1 MDAKTYAAVTEVCAR
16 LAGRLPDDTL
26 STLRE
31 HYAAGEWDL
40 ADGTLLL
47 NLAYEHVAVTR
58 EELDLIR
65 SFLGDPDS
73 PELNSLLVVAEAP
86 LPAYQFS
93 PGGPAGAADPSRAD
107 HLLAAEARGFGG
119 QGLRRAWRTPFDG
132 APDGAAWVYVVPLAG
147 DADELKAFSGLSSRL
162 WSTLR
167 EKWPIEVVGEGRSL
181 PPYQAAALAAARP
194 VPAA

>member
-1 MDAKTYAAVTEVCAR
+1 MDATTYAAVTDVCAR

-47 NLAYEHVAVTR
+47 NLAYEQVAVTP
-58 EELDLIR
+58 EELELIR

-73 PELNSLLVVAEAP
+73 PELGRLPIVAEAP
-86 LPAYQFS
+86 PPPYRFS
-93 PGGPAGAADPSRAD
+93 PNGPAGAPDPGRAD
-107 HLLAAEARGFGG
+107 QLLAAEARGFGG
-119 QGLRRAWRTPFDG
+119 RGLRRAWRTPVQG
-132 APDGAAWVYVVPLAG
+132 APDGAAWVYVVQLAG
-147 DADELKAFSGLSSRL
+147 DADELKAYSGLSSRL

-167 EKWPIEVVGEGRSL
+167 EKWPVEVVAEGRAL
-181 PPYQAAALAAARP
+181 PAYQAAALAAARP